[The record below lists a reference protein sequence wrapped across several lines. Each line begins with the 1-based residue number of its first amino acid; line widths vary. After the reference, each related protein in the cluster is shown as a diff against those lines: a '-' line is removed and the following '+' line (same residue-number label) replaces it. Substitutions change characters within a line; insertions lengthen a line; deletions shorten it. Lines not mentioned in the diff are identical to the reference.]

1 MEFDLATRRALLL
14 TLAIALAPLLLQ
26 LPGQLAVA
34 IAATAALMSFASW
47 RRRLPGWLPW
57 RRPAQR

>member
-26 LPGQLAVA
+26 LPGQLAAQSIITVVA
-34 IAATAALMSFASW
+34 FPVECA
-47 RRRLPGWLPW
+47 P
-57 RRPAQR
+57 Q